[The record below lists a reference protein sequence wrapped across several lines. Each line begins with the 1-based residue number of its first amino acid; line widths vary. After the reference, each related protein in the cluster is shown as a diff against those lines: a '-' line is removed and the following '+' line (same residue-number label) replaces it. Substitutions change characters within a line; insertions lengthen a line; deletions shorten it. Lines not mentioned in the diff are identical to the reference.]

1 MTPFLETLIASC
13 ALVPARPGFVGVEVD
28 LVPAGRPAA
37 GRVPL
42 RHGFLEVRPS
52 GPAVLSGPPSPG
64 AAVALTRMT
73 ADLALAGPRTFT
85 GGVRVNLEAGLDERG
100 LLGLP
105 RRWALAHAVAPVLAA
120 AFANSPLRDGRPTGW
135 RSLRQASRIPPAA
148 ADLAAHLG
156 AADLPVSARGHLAV
170 DVADAQAG
178 DDWQV
183 PVAVITALLDE
194 PRAAVQALGAV
205 EPLRGEARLWERA
218 ARDGLSDPM
227 LARAARLCFVAAYE
241 GLARQGVGRDTRD
254 TVAAF
259 ADRYVMRARCPADD
273 VLASA

>member
-1 MTPFLETLIASC
+1 MRTS
-13 ALVPARPGFVGVEVD
+13 ALVASGALTPARPGFIGAEVD
-28 LVPAGRPAA
+28 LVPAQRLAA

-52 GPAVLSGPPSPG
+52 GPVVLSGPPSPG
-64 AAVALTRMT
+64 VAVALTRMT
-73 ADLALAGPRTFT
+73 ADLALVPGTLT
-85 GGVRVNLEAGLDERG
+85 GGVRVHLEAGLDERG

-135 RSLRQASRIPPAA
+135 RSRRQASRVLPAA
-148 ADLAAHLG
+148 ADVAAHLG
-156 AADLPVSARGHLAV
+156 SAHFPVSARGHLAI
-170 DVADAQAG
+170 DVADAQPG
-178 DDWQV
+178 DGWQV
-183 PVAVITALLDE
+183 PVAVISALLDE

-205 EPLRGEARLWERA
+205 EPLRDQPGLWERA
-218 ARDGLSDPM
+218 ARDGLSDPL

-241 GLARQGVGRDTRD
+241 GLARQGVARDTRD
-254 TVAAF
+254 AVAGF
-259 ADRYVMRARCPADD
+259 LDRYVMRARCPADD